1 MSKGV
6 KNIAKIAATA
16 AAVYYGGAYLKGLA
30 SASSMAGAGTAIPQ
44 ASFVP
49 GTTGVSAFTAG
60 VGGASTVPSA
70 LAAGGSTLGGTLAGA
85 ASGLLESKAIQAG
98 GLAMQGL
105 SSVQQSMA
113 MQEAQDAE
121 KKRAEMEAKFA
132 EAEARRNMVQTIREQ
147 RIMQGRTE
155 SAAANRGFSPGNLP
169 SSVQTGISALGTQT
183 ASNISTIA
191 GRGEYAKDLANATTD
206 IFTATN
212 QASGWGN
219 MATLGGTVWKN
230 AGDIS
235 TGLKTIFG

>member
-6 KNIAKIAATA
+6 KNIVKIAATA
-16 AAVYYGGAYLKGLA
+16 AAVYYGGGYLKGLA
-30 SASSMAGAGTAIPQ
+30 SAAFSPAPAIPQ
-44 ASFVP
+44 ASVIP
-49 GTTGVSAFTAG
+49 GSTGAEMFIGA
-60 VGGASTVPSA
+60 GASTAPSS
-70 LAAGGSTLGGTLAGA
+70 LAAGGATLGGTLSSA

-155 SAAANRGFSPGNLP
+155 SAAANRGFSGGNLP
-169 SSVQTGISALGTQT
+169 SSVQTGIGALGTQT

-235 TGLKTIFG
+235 TGLKTIFS